1 MMKVILIFVAGL
13 LLSGSAF
20 AETYEI
26 SETKVKFSSQYTS
39 SDLQTRCVDGYKYVI
54 IRAPD
59 AVSIVQAFEEK
70 NGNSVPSKC

>member
-1 MMKVILIFVAGL
+1 MKKIIVMVFASLM
-13 LLSGSAF
+13 LSANAF